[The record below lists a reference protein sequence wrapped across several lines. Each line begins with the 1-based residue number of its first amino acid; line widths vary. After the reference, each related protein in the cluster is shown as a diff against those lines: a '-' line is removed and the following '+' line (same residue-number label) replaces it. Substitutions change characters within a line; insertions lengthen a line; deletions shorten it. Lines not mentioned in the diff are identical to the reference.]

1 MIKIFRAFVT
11 FLFNTFIRVK
21 VIGVENVPSD
31 GAVLFASNHESFLDV
46 FMIGYKIPRLI
57 HWMAKEELFKNKILA
72 KFISYFGAYPLRRGR
87 ADFSSFQMT
96 YDLLAKGEPVGIFPQ
111 GTRSKGHGK
120 EHKAKAGV
128 AKFALTSNAMIQP
141 VAIWGNI
148 RLFGKVYVKY
158 GVPYYLPKK
167 DGSEDYTKEDYM
179 NLAQGVLDNIYSLME
194 NKDGNN

>member
-11 FLFNTFIRVK
+11 FIFSTFIRVK
-21 VIGVENVPSD
+21 VSGTENVPSE

-57 HWMAKEELFKNKILA
+57 HWMAKAELFKNKILA
-72 KFISYFGAYPLRRGR
+72 RFITYFGAYPLSRGR

-111 GTRSKGHGK
+111 GTRSRGHGK

-128 AKFALTSNAMIQP
+128 AKFAVEGNAIIQP

-158 GVPYYLPKK
+158 GVPYSIPPKE
-167 DGSEDYTKEDYM
+167 DGQQYTKDEYLQLSQD
-179 NLAQGVLDNIYSLME
+179 VLDNIYSLME
-194 NKDGNN
+194 N